1 MLRKSFIKN
10 LKRETFCMN
19 YFFLFAAI
27 ITISNY
33 IYPME
38 TSLAEIGEINQSQ
51 TIIEREIPSL
61 FYLASCTVGKML
73 AKDFDAVNDK
83 KKYLNEIRKIKIL
96 SQPNDVIAS
105 QLIEQKPLTGKS
117 VGAVNYNKT
126 NGELVTCSYFGNKL
140 AIWNMHNLQKIVERD
155 DLDYVAAPITYSQD
169 GNYLA
174 WKKDHSDIVIYRRQD
189 FEHIQRLSGHTKF
202 VNWLE
207 FNPNNNLLASGA
219 GDGVRI
225 WDISSARCIAQFN
238 TDPQLPR
245 EVKQLVWITQ
255 TVVAVLKFLDT
266 KISLF
271 NIETGQE
278 EQLKT
283 THGDSINSIA
293 FNGEKNQLATASK
306 DKMIHLFDMNQKTMR
321 AVLEGHADAVEGVSY
336 DAGSRRLASC
346 SKDQTIRIWDCER
359 GIQLVLITGYNSS
372 QMCFVFDDQFLV
384 VGGPDSQTYVIDL
397 MQFKLSPL
405 QVFLFR
411 FLSEHHGEIIIDKN
425 LMKHF
430 RNLPI
435 ELKNRL
441 INAGKV
447 IMQEGEPF
455 IHGYN

>member
-1 MLRKSFIKN
+1 
-10 LKRETFCMN
+10 
-19 YFFLFAAI
+19 
-27 ITISNY
+27 
-33 IYPME
+33 ME
-38 TSLAEIGEINQSQ
+38 TPLAEIGEINPSQ

-61 FYLASCTVGKML
+61 FYLASCKVGKML
-73 AKDFDAVNDK
+73 AQDFDALNDK
-83 KKYLNEIRKIKIL
+83 KKYLNEISNIKIL
-96 SQPNDVIAS
+96 SQINDVISS
-105 QLIEQKPLTGKS
+105 QLMEQKLLTGKS
-117 VGAVNYNKT
+117 VGAVKYNKT
-126 NGELVTCSYFGNKL
+126 NCELVTCTYFGNKL
-140 AIWNMHNLQKIVERD
+140 SIWNMHNLQKIVERN

-174 WKKDHSDIVIYRRQD
+174 WKKGHWDIGIYRRLD
-189 FEHIQRLSGHTKF
+189 FEQIQRLSGHTKF

-225 WDISSARCIAQFN
+225 WDISSAQCIAQFN
-238 TDPQLPR
+238 TDPHLLH

-266 KISLF
+266 QISLF

-293 FNGEKNQLATASK
+293 FNCEKNQLATASK
-306 DKMIHLFDMNQKTMR
+306 DTMIHLYDMNQKTMR
-321 AVLEGHADAVEGVSY
+321 AVLEGHTDAVEGISY
-336 DAGSRRLASC
+336 DAGSHRLASC
-346 SKDQTIRIWDCER
+346 SKDQTIRIWDCEK
-359 GIQLVLITGYNSS
+359 GKQLVRISGYNSS
-372 QMCFVFDDQFLV
+372 RICFVLDDQFLV

-397 MQFKLSPL
+397 MQFKLSPF
-405 QVFLFR
+405 QVLLFR
-411 FLSEHHGEIIIDKN
+411 FLNERQGEIIVDKN

-435 ELKNRL
+435 EFKNRL